1 MDELKQELF
10 LGLTD
15 GGHLLR
21 VAVRLLVAAVLGGLI
36 GFERE
41 REGKSAGVR
50 THMLVSLGAALL
62 TLTSLEAG
70 FKSGDMSRVVQGL
83 VTGIGFLGAGTIL
96 KTTDEHHIRGLTTA
110 ASIWMTMSLGVA
122 VALGMLWP
130 ALLGVALAWFI
141 LRLMQRL
148 EDWVRP
154 PDQPPGSERR

>member
-1 MDELKQELF
+1 VEDLRQELF
-10 LGLTD
+10 LGLSD

-21 VAVRLLVAAVLGGLI
+21 VAVRLLVAALIGGVV

-41 REGKSAGVR
+41 REGKAAGIR

-62 TLTSLEAG
+62 TLACLEAG
-70 FKSGDMSRVVQGL
+70 FKSGDLSRVVQGL

-96 KTTDEHHIRGLTTA
+96 KTNAEHHVRGLTTA

-130 ALLGVALAWFI
+130 ALLGLALTWVI
-141 LRLMQRL
+141 LRLMHRL

-154 PDQPPGSERR
+154 PNQPPGSERG

>member
-1 MDELKQELF
+1 MEDLRQELF
-10 LGLTD
+10 LGLSD

-21 VAVRLLVAAVLGGLI
+21 VAVRLLVAALIGGVV

-41 REGKSAGVR
+41 REGKAAGIR

-62 TLTSLEAG
+62 TLACLEAG
-70 FKSGDMSRVVQGL
+70 FKSADLSRVVQGL

-96 KTTDEHHIRGLTTA
+96 KTNDVHHVRGLTTA
-110 ASIWMTMSLGVA
+110 ASIWLTMSLGVA

-130 ALLGVALAWFI
+130 ALLGLALTWVI
-141 LRLMQRL
+141 LRLMHRL

-154 PDQPPGSERR
+154 PNQPPGSERG